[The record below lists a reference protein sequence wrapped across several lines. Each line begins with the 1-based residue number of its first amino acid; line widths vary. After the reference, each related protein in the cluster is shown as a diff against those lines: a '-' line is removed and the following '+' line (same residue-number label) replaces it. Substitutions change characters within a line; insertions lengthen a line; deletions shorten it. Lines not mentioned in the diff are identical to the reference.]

1 MRWTIVTQETITKT
15 WIMGL
20 SIENYHHVLIF
31 VWLERIS
38 MLWGVLTW
46 RTSWQL
52 CILHHCISPDR
63 WATLLPNDSLHG
75 DCMPTTG
82 RGHALDDVSRP
93 LSLMRWVRVV
103 ADEFPG
109 DRWCSAGHQSPMLM
123 PTTTKERPVVHS
135 FAAKEKDMQHLRL
148 DNRFIRE
155 VVVRFVGRDEA
166 MSSTNAS
173 FVQQV

>member
-1 MRWTIVTQETITKT
+1 MFWSLFGWNESPCCEE
-15 WIMGL
+15 L
-20 SIENYHHVLIF
+20 
-31 VWLERIS
+31 
-38 MLWGVLTW
+38 LTW

-52 CILHHCISPDR
+52 CILHHYISPDR

-173 FVQQV
+173 FVQQVVVLT